1 MKVQITAN
9 FFLDNG
15 EVKRVEWYEIDP
27 KLKGKIVEDGV
38 DKPVEI
44 ILKAAKDVQDEYK
57 KIFRKFQKEGEVFA
71 VENILGEVSGVHF
84 TKVAYWTLKAEEVK
98 EEATEPTNNTTI

>member
-1 MKVQITAN
+1 MKVQITAK
-9 FFLDNG
+9 FHLDNC
-15 EVKRVEWYEIDP
+15 EVKTIDWFEIDP

-57 KIFRKFQKEGEVFA
+57 KIFRKYHKEGEVFA
-71 VENILGEVSGVHF
+71 VENLSGEVSGVPF
-84 TKVAYWTLKAEEVK
+84 TKVTYWTLKAEEVK
-98 EEATEPTNNTTI
+98 EEAAEPTNNNHR